1 MDWAEKYRPRHLAE
15 FVGNREA
22 LHQMSE
28 WARDWKPGTPPLI
41 LYGKPGI
48 GKTSSAWALGSDM
61 NWEVVELNASDQRT
75 KAVIEKVAGGSAST
89 GSLTGAERKLIILD
103 EADNLQGNAD
113 RGGAKAIVEVIK
125 QAMQPVILI
134 ANDLYGLDGSIRNIC
149 TKVQFRAL
157 QSRSLVPWLRE
168 ICSHEGVSCS
178 TQALTEIAEQA
189 GGDIRS
195 AVTMLYASAIG
206 RESVSDD
213 DVSISG
219 KDSRGTIFDL
229 VSATL
234 GFRQNQNL
242 LELNMTV
249 DETPDTV
256 MQWVEGNLSII
267 SSQSAIAG
275 AYGALSRA
283 DLYLGNT
290 YRNQYYTLWR
300 YANALMLL
308 GVHAHMQGRQEGYT
322 KIMPPTRWRQ
332 MSVGKRQKTVR
343 GKLLVTLGSATH
355 MSASSVRNLYLCP
368 FSLLAQK
375 FPFRFAEDFHL
386 EEDQLDFLIQN
397 PTVSKAVIK
406 EILEEK
412 KRIEKEEKKKKK
424 DIEAALKKEKTKKT
438 QAPPLPPLT
447 DNVLPELRDTEQHG
461 KPDFSDEK
469 KSDKSEKEKKSSQST
484 LFSF

>member
-1 MDWAEKYRPRHLAE
+1 MDWAEKYRPLHLAE

-28 WARDWKPGTPPLI
+28 WARQWRPGTPPLI

-48 GKTSSAWALGSDM
+48 GKTSSALALARDM

-125 QAMQPVILI
+125 QARQPVLLI
-134 ANDLYGLDGSIRNIC
+134 ANDLYGLDGSIRNLC

-157 QSRSLVPWLRE
+157 QSRSLVPRLRE
-168 ICSHEGVSCS
+168 ICSLEDISCS
-178 TQALTEIAEQA
+178 TQALTDIAEQA

-206 RESVSDD
+206 RASVSDD

-275 AYGALSRA
+275 AYSALSRA

-300 YANALMLL
+300 YANALTLL
-308 GVHAHMQGRQEGYT
+308 GVHAHMQGKPGGYA
-322 KIMPPTRWRQ
+322 KIMPPARWKQ
-332 MSVGKRQKTVR
+332 MSVAKRQKTMR
-343 GKLLVTLGSATH
+343 EKLLATLGSATH

-375 FPFRFAEDFHL
+375 FPFRFAEDFDL

-406 EILEEK
+406 EIIEEK
-412 KRIEKEEKKKKK
+412 KRIEKEQKRKKKE
-424 DIEAALKKEKTKKT
+424 IEAALKKEKSKKT
-438 QAPPLPPLT
+438 VTPPRTMLPENTDPLPR
-447 DNVLPELRDTEQHG
+447 ETEKGSNTEDQ
-461 KPDFSDEK
+461 EEN
-469 KSDKSEKEKKSSQST
+469 KSDSADKEKKTSQST